1 MRIIHGVSSETSLTG
16 DSLEVSDDTP
26 MYNPHKSLYSSLWKK
41 IVHPLFQVLLSEALI
56 KIYCDFF
63 GFGKKEGEQRILNS
77 PLHDEIE

>member
-1 MRIIHGVSSETSLTG
+1 MIPPCIILISPFTVLCG
-16 DSLEVSDDTP
+16 
-26 MYNPHKSLYSSLWKK
+26 K